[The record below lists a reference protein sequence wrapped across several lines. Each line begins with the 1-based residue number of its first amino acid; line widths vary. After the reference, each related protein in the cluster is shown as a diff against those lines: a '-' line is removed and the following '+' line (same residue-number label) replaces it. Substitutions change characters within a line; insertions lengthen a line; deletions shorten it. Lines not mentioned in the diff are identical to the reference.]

1 MTDCHR
7 PKEIWYL
14 TDFMPVWEAI
24 IRWCFQKGKSTQ
36 PLPAECFRFFLT
48 LYYRTVTSHI
58 QWDKVTPSHKP
69 KYFLTFFSTSCIGK
83 VANLRKGELAMLKI
97 LTWLLLDSFF
107 LYGLIS
113 FYDEMGGYIVL
124 CVAAIA
130 FFTWELIRSIKQ
142 LFE

>member
-1 MTDCHR
+1 
-7 PKEIWYL
+7 
-14 TDFMPVWEAI
+14 
-24 IRWCFQKGKSTQ
+24 
-36 PLPAECFRFFLT
+36 
-48 LYYRTVTSHI
+48 
-58 QWDKVTPSHKP
+58 
-69 KYFLTFFSTSCIGK
+69 
-83 VANLRKGELAMLKI
+83 MLKI

-124 CVAAIA
+124 FVAAIA